1 MCATINKTSVITLFY
16 KCTCTCVHATT
27 DLWKLKGAGSFF
39 PSTMWV
45 PRISQVLQV
54 AMIALLPE
62 LKPKSHTSYTFL
74 MLSLL

>member
-1 MCATINKTSVITLFY
+1 MCACYNRPVEVKRSWVL
-16 KCTCTCVHATT
+16 
-27 DLWKLKGAGSFF
+27 L

-62 LKPKSHTSYTFL
+62 LKPKSHTSYI
-74 MLSLL
+74 SLCCLCCDLVFSSGLIKNVWPESRG